1 MSLAM
6 AFTMIPMMSQT
17 AYAGSQVTVDGVK
30 YALNP
35 DNNTAEVLDWSY
47 QISSD
52 VTIPAAVKVMEA
64 EYTVTSINAGAFNS
78 CKKLETI
85 TIPDSVMSIGEQAF
99 SFTGL
104 KSVSFEN
111 NSKLTSIGKSA
122 FSGCTSLGTITIP
135 NSVTSI
141 GWGAFYEA
149 GLTSVTFESGSALK
163 EIGEATFC
171 RCKSLETI
179 TIPSS
184 VMSIGYMAFYNAGLA
199 SVSFEKDSK
208 LTSIGEDA
216 FYCCKSLRTVT
227 IPNSVMSIGRMAFSN
242 AGLESVSFEKDSKLT
257 SIGEDAFYCC
267 KSLRTVT
274 IPNSVTS
281 IGEDAFGSSGLE
293 SVSFEKDS
301 KLESIGEYAFD
312 ECESLGTVTIPDSV
326 TSIGNGAFYGCKSLG
341 TVTIPDSVTSIGTLA
356 FASASF
362 TSIVI
367 PSGVTFIG
375 WGAFADCNS
384 LSIVYYEGTR
394 NQWYNMTRSDYWAG
408 DRDVKVICLKVDE
421 PKGKTLIYNGKEQT
435 GVDPGEG
442 YTLSGGTV
450 KATNPGTYSA
460 TATLKDGY
468 TWTDGDTDPRT
479 ITWEIKNAAEKVTAP
494 SGKTLTYNGKT
505 QTGVAAGTGYT
516 LTGTVSAAN
525 AGTYTATAALKSDAN
540 CTYKWS
546 DGTTAPKTITWT
558 INKAGNP
565 LEVKGK
571 TAAVRYSA
579 VKKKSQGIGVTKVTA
594 FTKKGQGKLTYTKAS
609 GNKKI
614 VINKTTG
621 KVTVKKGLKKG
632 TYKVKVKVRADG
644 NANYK
649 ASAWKTVTFGV
660 RVK

>member
-1 MSLAM
+1 MKKKYKGKVLAILMSLAM

-35 DNNTAEVLDWSY
+35 DNNTAEVLDWSS

-78 CKKLETI
+78 CNNLETI

-163 EIGEATFC
+163 EIGDATFC
-171 RCKSLETI
+171 ICKSLETI
-179 TIPSS
+179 TIPES
-184 VMSIGYMAFYNAGLA
+184 VMSIGEYAFA
-199 SVSFEKDSK
+199 SS
-208 LTSIGEDA
+208 
-216 FYCCKSLRTVT
+216 
-227 IPNSVMSIGRMAFSN
+227 
-242 AGLESVSFEKDSKLT
+242 GLESVSFEKDSKLE
-257 SIGEDAFYCC
+257 SIGEYAFYCC

-301 KLESIGEYAFD
+301 KLESIGKNAFD

-516 LTGTVSAAN
+516 LTGTVSATN

-579 VKKKSQGIGVTKVTA
+579 VKKKSRGIGVTKVTA

>member
-1 MSLAM
+1 MKKKYKGKVLAILMSLAM

-184 VMSIGYMAFYNAGLA
+184 VMSIGESAFVR
-199 SVSFEKDSK
+199 S
-208 LTSIGEDA
+208 
-216 FYCCKSLRTVT
+216 
-227 IPNSVMSIGRMAFSN
+227 
-242 AGLESVSFEKDSKLT
+242 GLESVSFEKDSKLE
-257 SIGEDAFYCC
+257 SIGQSAFSGTGLKSVSFENNSKLESIGKYAFCRC

-281 IGEDAFGSSGLE
+281 IGEYAFGITGLE

-301 KLESIGEYAFD
+301 KLESIGMDAFHG
-312 ECESLGTVTIPDSV
+312 CESLRSVTIPDSV
-326 TSIGNGAFYGCKSLG
+326 KSIGEAAF
-341 TVTIPDSVTSIGTLA
+341 IG
-356 FASASF
+356 ASF

-375 WGAFADCNS
+375 SDAFSDCKS

-394 NQWYNMTRSDYWAG
+394 NQWYNMRRSDFWAG
-408 DRDVKVICLKVDE
+408 GWDVKVICLKVDE

-468 TWTDGDTDPRT
+468 TWADGDTDPRT

-494 SGKTLTYNGKT
+494 SGKKLTYNGKT

-632 TYKVKVKVRADG
+632 TYKVKVKVRAAGD
-644 NANYK
+644 ANYK
-649 ASAWKTVTFGV
+649 ASAWKTVTFSV